1 LKKNENTNLTE
12 QSMDVM
18 VPNKVYDSHQ
28 FDRFKTIEN
37 GIHIFD
43 EIASKDL
50 SIFVKSRKKK

>member
-1 LKKNENTNLTE
+1 
-12 QSMDVM
+12 MDVM

>member
-1 LKKNENTNLTE
+1 
-12 QSMDVM
+12 MDVM

-37 GIHIFD
+37 GIQIFD